1 MTLLLN
7 LNHVAVAVPELEEA
21 VRWYERVL
29 GLRETQRVEV
39 PDLGLQVVY
48 VGNGSDTQIELY
60 RRSGSTAAAAAET
73 GFLGPQGL
81 DHIGFLVEDVD
92 RLADDLRTKGVP
104 LLIEPTDTPQAK
116 VRTLVI
122 QAPGGAFLE
131 FNQPLGPAR
140 V

>member
-7 LNHVAVAVPELEEA
+7 LNHIAVAVPELEEA
-21 VRWYERVL
+21 VRWYEQVL
-29 GLRETQRVEV
+29 GFRETQRVEV

-48 VGNGSDTQIELY
+48 VGNRSDTQIELFK
-60 RRSGSTAAAAAET
+60 RSGSASAAAGET
-73 GFLGPQGL
+73 EFLGPKGL

-92 RLADDLRTKGVP
+92 LLADDLKSKGIP
-104 LLIEPTDTPQAK
+104 LLIEPTGTPQAN

-131 FNQPLGPAR
+131 FNQPLK
-140 V
+140 